1 MVLLKSEIK
10 TMKFLVCKW
19 QKLANEYLGVLNEKK
34 NNLQALVMALLNF
47 SVAVI
52 MGAKAAL
59 EYYSLSACSTYC
71 LLFLCWYSSDITVQT
86 AVIGSLVQRLQF
98 PARCC

>member
-52 MGAKAAL
+52 WEQKQL
-59 EYYSLSACSTYC
+59 
-71 LLFLCWYSSDITVQT
+71 
-86 AVIGSLVQRLQF
+86 
-98 PARCC
+98 